1 MGMFDDIEFDYR
13 MPDGFESRSGYQS
26 KDLECTGDQYEV
38 TPNGRLVRT
47 FDSGWPRADEKR
59 PLGDMHYNGKL
70 NIYDGGLGG
79 AWHEY
84 DLEFR
89 DGDLIA
95 IHCHQTRG
103 RLLFEPAGNRLIAAV
118 QVTPEQS
125 ESELTPDSHAN

>member
-26 KDLECTGDQYEV
+26 KDLECTGDRYEV
-38 TPNGRLVRT
+38 TPNGRIVRSYY
-47 FDSGWPRADEKR
+47 SGWPRDDEKR
-59 PLGDMHYNGKL
+59 PLGDLHYNGML
-70 NIYDGGLGG
+70 NIYDGGFGG

-103 RLLFEPAGNRLIAAV
+103 RLLFEPEGSTLIAAV
-118 QVTPEQS
+118 PATEAQSASEQA
-125 ESELTPDSHAN
+125 PDPHAS